1 MAQIVKFM
9 CKWLFSN
16 SNTRFV
22 CQCERKKKED
32 NVPLSADKQTR
43 NEIKLGE
50 IVECFYL
57 AYSRYIPKM
66 IIKNS

>member
-1 MAQIVKFM
+1 MVVLKF
-9 CKWLFSN
+9 KHTFRLP
-16 SNTRFV
+16 V
-22 CQCERKKKED
+22 RKEKKED

>member
-1 MAQIVKFM
+1 MVVLKF
-9 CKWLFSN
+9 KHTFRLS
-16 SNTRFV
+16 V
-22 CQCERKKKED
+22 RKEKKED

-50 IVECFYL
+50 IVECFHL